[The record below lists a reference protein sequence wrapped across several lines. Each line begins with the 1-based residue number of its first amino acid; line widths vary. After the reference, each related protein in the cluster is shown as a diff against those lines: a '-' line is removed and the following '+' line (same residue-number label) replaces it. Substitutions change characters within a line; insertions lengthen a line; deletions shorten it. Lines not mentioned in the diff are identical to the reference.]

1 MYSLYIA
8 ICFFC
13 PLVSLV
19 AVDWKDNWRDLFAG
33 GCLLVVLSRGCL
45 VSRQCLSDTVQR
57 VPNKIQPEMAE
68 CSPPIW
74 KLLVIAFGKYMTS
87 RGPRTLWWERR
98 TYQPTDSGDTKVGAK
113 DAYASKKI
121 VLQSPELIGKK
132 ASIISRQ
139 PSASPPHPD
148 LHWCVSSV
156 AAPVLNASRT
166 PVVIRQTPRARHLSR
181 APGLI

>member
-1 MYSLYIA
+1 MQPPNLK
-8 ICFFC
+8 
-13 PLVSLV
+13 
-19 AVDWKDNWRDLFAG
+19 AVGHSFWKIYD
-33 GCLLVVLSRGCL
+33 
-45 VSRQCLSDTVQR
+45 
-57 VPNKIQPEMAE
+57 VPW
-68 CSPPIW
+68 S
-74 KLLVIAFGKYMTS
+74 
-87 RGPRTLWWERR
+87 
-98 TYQPTDSGDTKVGAK
+98 TDSGDTKVGAK